1 MAKRPAIE
9 VEGYREMKK
18 LIRKIGDEDLRE
30 MLKQA
35 NYEAAKIVADEA
47 QKEAPKVSG
56 RLAASI
62 RPNRAVG
69 YGAVRAG
76 SAARVPYA
84 GPINY
89 GWPARGI
96 KANDFMQRAVK
107 NKLGEARK
115 HYTKQIR
122 RLAKRLES

>member
-9 VEGYREMKK
+9 VEGYKEMRR
-18 LIRKIGDEDLRE
+18 LMRQIGDDKLKE
-30 MLKQA
+30 MLKDA

-56 RLAASI
+56 RLAASV

-84 GPINY
+84 GPIHY

-96 KANDFMQRAVK
+96 KANDFIGRALK
-107 NKLGEARK
+107 NKLGAARK
-115 HYTKQIR
+115 NYQKNIR